1 MHMNN
6 RMILQN
12 FTAPLESSGY
22 EELKA
27 QIQMPWIMLLQQ
39 NSHKTSNKMGRKK
52 KSHEY
57 RSDGEPWYRQS

>member
-1 MHMNN
+1 
-6 RMILQN
+6 MILQN

-22 EELKA
+22 KELKA

-52 KSHEY
+52 KSHQY